1 MVIIIQIFLDVLECY
16 IGDYFGLDLLDLLDL
31 LLFWRGSFFEVKYL
45 FFCYIV
51 SIYMALAILL
61 SLDVEIALSLPVVGV
76 VDSWYLLLTLS
87 TIVVVEG
94 DCLEEHSE
102 VQRLVVNAVNH
113 AETEVLGHIFKGGN
127 WRGESS

>member
-76 VDSWYLLLTLS
+76 VDS
-87 TIVVVEG
+87 
-94 DCLEEHSE
+94 
-102 VQRLVVNAVNH
+102 
-113 AETEVLGHIFKGGN
+113 
-127 WRGESS
+127 